1 MDGLDIGYC
10 EIIKIEENWSY
21 SLLKTETLKYSNPWK
36 LALSG
41 ARTLSTKELEK
52 LNVEYGRF
60 LGESVVKFM
69 GSNGISKVDFISSH
83 GHTVFHQP
91 EVGYTLQIGDGLE
104 LRNTSGFPVVC
115 DFRTQ
120 DVNFGGQGAPLVPIG
135 DQFLFSDYDAC
146 INLGGFANIS
156 FELEN
161 KRVAFDI
168 CPVNVVLNVFSQKL
182 GFEYDNNGQI
192 ARSGQLIPEF
202 LHVLNRLS
210 YYSEP
215 IPRSLGMEWVE
226 RSIFPLV
233 SDNYSAPDVLHTFS
247 KHIADQISK
256 VVNQYG
262 LKRILVTGGG
272 AYNGFILD
280 QLRKN
285 EGVDFEIPDAQT
297 LEFKEALIFAFL
309 GVLKWRGDINVLQ
322 SVTGASQDHSS
333 GVIIP

>member
-1 MDGLDIGYC
+1 
-10 EIIKIEENWSY
+10 
-21 SLLKTETLKYSNPWK
+21 
-36 LALSG
+36 
-41 ARTLSTKELEK
+41 
-52 LNVEYGRF
+52 
-60 LGESVVKFM
+60 
-69 GSNGISKVDFISSH
+69 
-83 GHTVFHQP
+83 
-91 EVGYTLQIGDGLE
+91 
-104 LRNTSGFPVVC
+104 
-115 DFRTQ
+115 
-120 DVNFGGQGAPLVPIG
+120 
-135 DQFLFSDYDAC
+135 
-146 INLGGFANIS
+146 
-156 FELEN
+156 
-161 KRVAFDI
+161 
-168 CPVNVVLNVFSQKL
+168 VFSQKL

-215 IPRSLGMEWVE
+215 IPKSLGMEWVE

-247 KHIADQISK
+247 KHIEDQISK

-262 LKRILVTGGG
+262 LNRILVTGGG

-285 EGVDFEIPDAQT
+285 EGVYFEIPDAQT